1 MLDEEGDRDDTNR
14 RYDEFVD
21 GWMDGL
27 KKIEMDDTICRKDM
41 DAADMMDNDKL
52 D

>member
-1 MLDEEGDRDDTNR
+1 MKKGIETIQIDDTMNLWM
-14 RYDEFVD
+14 D